1 MKRGPWVIAAWWA
14 IFSLWW
20 GEARRDGRRL
30 SVTSQPKCGSGGC
43 GKRPVFGD
51 PLVKIAC
58 RCAQHKLPGYEN
70 LFGFQCEGE
79 GCNKSAY
86 FGSLEDGVRRFCGQ
100 HRGFGQSNLMS
111 RSCLDPTGCVKRA
124 CYGNDADRIPLFCA
138 KHKHV
143 FHVDVVN
150 RRCSFT
156 GCSRC
161 VFDVLRLYP
170 SPSSPSFT
178 PDITCA
184 PSSSQTEC
192 FPMAGAAPTEIQSAA
207 GRCFAPST
215 NDLT

>member
-124 CYGNDADRIPLFCA
+124 CYGNGEREFALFRHLPTLPSGIHTQLLLCCLRRRPHTPLLRKAQACIP
-138 KHKHV
+138 
-143 FHVDVVN
+143 
-150 RRCSFT
+150 R
-156 GCSRC
+156 
-161 VFDVLRLYP
+161 
-170 SPSSPSFT
+170 
-178 PDITCA
+178 
-184 PSSSQTEC
+184 
-192 FPMAGAAPTEIQSAA
+192 
-207 GRCFAPST
+207 GRCQQKMFLHWLQSVRI
-215 NDLT
+215 